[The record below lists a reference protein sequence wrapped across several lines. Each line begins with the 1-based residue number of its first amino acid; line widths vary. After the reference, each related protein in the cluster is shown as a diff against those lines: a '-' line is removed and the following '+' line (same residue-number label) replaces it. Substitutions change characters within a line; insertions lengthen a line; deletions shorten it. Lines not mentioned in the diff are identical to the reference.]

1 MQALRLTRV
10 LGRIETKSAARDPL
24 LRWIGLV
31 PIVVAVAARFALP
44 VVLQRLNGVIP
55 GDLDTLSLL
64 ITGSALLLIT
74 PTMCG
79 IVIGFLVLDQRDDRT
94 LTALQVTPMQ
104 LNSYLL
110 YRLMGPVVISGLMTA
125 IAFAVAGL
133 REPGFVAIL
142 LASGAA
148 APLAPLIALAL
159 ATFAENKVQGFAL
172 LKGASL
178 FMLGPLGAH
187 FVPSGWQLAFCILP
201 TFWPV
206 RLLWSLRAGEPTWW
220 LYLLVGTLYQAL
232 LISMLVRR
240 FQRVMYR

>member
-10 LGRIETKSAARDPL
+10 LGRIDTKSAARDPL
-24 LRWIGLV
+24 LRWIGLI
-31 PIVVAVAARFALP
+31 PIVVAVAARFVLP
-44 VVLQRLNGVIP
+44 LVLHRLSGVIP
-55 GDLDTLSLL
+55 GDVDTLREL

-79 IVIGFLVLDQRDDRT
+79 MMVGFLVLDQRDDRT
-94 LTALQVTPMQ
+94 LTALQVTPMS

-110 YRLMGPVVISGLMTA
+110 YRLLGPMAISGLMTV

-133 REPGFVAIL
+133 DEPGFAAIL
-142 LASGAA
+142 LAACAA
-148 APLAPLIALAL
+148 APLAPLVALAL

-178 FMLGPLGAH
+178 FMIGPLGAH
-187 FVPSGWQLAFCILP
+187 FVPSHWQLAFGILP

-206 RLLWSLRAGEPTWW
+206 RLLWSLQVGEPIWW
-220 LYLLVGTLYQAL
+220 LYLLVGTLYHAL
-232 LISMLVRR
+232 LIAMLVRR